1 MSHPGAPF
9 PSLMSLSHSIVAGGT
24 FTQHIDQRQ
33 CNHSGPERPGYA
45 RLLQKVAT
53 SALHDSVHVVDP
65 PKCHPNTRVAII
77 QSIIDWGLGKDEEL
91 NGKPILWLKGA
102 AGAGKSAIAR
112 SVAERCS
119 DEGLLLGTFFFGAGD
134 PNRNHVEKLVA
145 TISYQISTVLPGFR
159 DTVASIIEDDMLIFD
174 RSIRTQ
180 FSTLVV
186 RPLSI
191 VLANH
196 SAALTATPRL
206 IIIDGLDE
214 CSSIESQRDLLFSLQ
229 EVTNTTT
236 FIQFLVCSRPE
247 SHLNGAFRSSSI
259 VPILHTIFLDVDYSV
274 REDIQKYLEDKFKQ
288 IKEEHV
294 FKQTLP
300 DPWPAPEMVHAL
312 VKKSSGQ
319 FIYAATVVR
328 YIESPKHKPDQ
339 RLRAIFKLRPPF
351 KDLPFTELDTLYRHI
366 ICKAEDLSTVLDIF
380 AFPVL
385 YGWFDIR
392 AIELILE
399 LEQGDVEVMVAELH
413 SIVTIS
419 DGLFVAFLHKSL
431 ADFFSE
437 PQRSGDLYRDLSK
450 AQLSHSHHGQ
460 ETDIGNSMIRPLDF
474 ALVRLSDS
482 NNMKADYVS
491 SDIVQI
497 TRQFPMFEF
506 GKPLLTYGRTRAQ
519 YSSYIDWEFL
529 QNYLH
534 YLYYIKDVSEAT
546 TLVYW
551 EQLRQYCEC
560 VLAVLDDHWAGDWS
574 AHFVYAYSHLLHGA
588 RCRLPRKLSYVDL
601 VSDLDMDVGAF
612 GETILRLMIWSL
624 HPHFDEI
631 AKLSRDLM
639 DDIKQGAIFA
649 MSASFCLAL
658 LCNEQT
664 ASRAAGR
671 IYGISGNDR
680 HKKREHPWRWR
691 HMLPGRRSVGNRLSM
706 VVIRRDA
713 YTVYYKMRLM
723 KIRRVFR
730 DTARYKSTRIITMLE
745 YFRLKSKLVPD
756 TWPMTMYERPRQWP
770 LYIFLLDLIPHILP
784 LAGRYEPLVKMCR
797 KKCFSSLSQFWPRKS
812 RRARQ
817 AIESYLRRMD
827 SEEEC
832 E

>member
-9 PSLMSLSHSIVAGGT
+9 PSLMSLSHSMVAGGT

-33 CNHSGPERPGYA
+33 YNHSGERPGYA

-159 DTVASIIEDDMLIFD
+159 DTVSSIIEDDMLIFD

-180 FSTLVV
+180 YV
-186 RPLSI
+186 
-191 VLANH
+191 
-196 SAALTATPRL
+196 
-206 IIIDGLDE
+206 
-214 CSSIESQRDLLFSLQ
+214 
-229 EVTNTTT
+229 
-236 FIQFLVCSRPE
+236 
-247 SHLNGAFRSSSI
+247 
-259 VPILHTIFLDVDYSV
+259 
-274 REDIQKYLEDKFKQ
+274 
-288 IKEEHV
+288 
-294 FKQTLP
+294 
-300 DPWPAPEMVHAL
+300 
-312 VKKSSGQ
+312 
-319 FIYAATVVR
+319 
-328 YIESPKHKPDQ
+328 ESPRQRPDQ

-385 YGWFDIR
+385 YGGFGTRD
-392 AIELILE
+392 IELILE

-413 SIVTIS
+413 SIVATY
-419 DGLFVAFLHKSL
+419 DGRFVEFLHKSL
-431 ADFFSE
+431 ADFLSE
-437 PQRSGDLYRDLSK
+437 PQRSGDLYRDLSR
-450 AQLSHSHHGQ
+450 AQLSHVARVIHIFSTHHGQ
-460 ETDIGNSMIRPLDF
+460 ETDTGYSMKLPLTDVL
-474 ALVRLSDS
+474 ARLSDPGP
-482 NNMKADYVS
+482 NGVKADCVS
-491 SDIVQI
+491 SDIVQA
-497 TRQFPMFEF
+497 TRHFPMFKF
-506 GKPLLTYGRTRAQ
+506 TRPLLMYGYTEDQ
-519 YSSYIDWEFL
+519 VSLIVDSLFL
-529 QNYLH
+529 QPYLG
-534 YLYYIKDVSEAT
+534 YLKYIKDVCEST
-546 TLVYW
+546 TSVYR
-551 EQLRQYCEC
+551 ETMRQYCEC
-560 VLAVLDDHWAGDWS
+560 VLTVLNEQLSGNWR
-574 AHFVYAYSHLLHGA
+574 AHFVYAYYHLLSGVRHL
-588 RCRLPRKLSYVDL
+588 LPQKFAYLDLAWDLGMDIGPFGNTIVRVMQRSSPENSCVDDI
-601 VSDLDMDVGAF
+601 VKMSHHFVG
-612 GETILRLMIWSL
+612 
-624 HPHFDEI
+624 
-631 AKLSRDLM
+631 
-639 DDIKQGAIFA
+639 DIKQAEIFA
-649 MSASFCLAL
+649 MSVCFCLVSL
-658 LCNEQT
+658 FDERT

-680 HKKREHPWRWR
+680 QKKRDHPWRWR
-691 HMLPGRRSVGNRLSM
+691 QMVPRRHSFGDRLVM
-706 VVIRRDA
+706 VLIRKLWHADF
-713 YTVYYKMRLM
+713 
-723 KIRRVFR
+723 KIRLTTIKKAFQS
-730 DTARYKSTRIITMLE
+730 TARYESNRIIIMRE

-756 TWPMTMYERPRQWP
+756 TWPMDMKYQRPQQWP
-770 LYIFLLDLIPHILP
+770 LYIFLLDLLPHILP
-784 LAGRYEPLVKMCR
+784 LAGRYEPLVTMCR